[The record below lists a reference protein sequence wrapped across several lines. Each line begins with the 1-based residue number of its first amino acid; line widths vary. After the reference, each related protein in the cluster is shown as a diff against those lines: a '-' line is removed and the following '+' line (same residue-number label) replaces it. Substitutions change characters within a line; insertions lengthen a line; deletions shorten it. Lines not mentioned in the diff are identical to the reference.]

1 VRLLTLFTLIS
12 ALCSQAAFGWGYVG
26 HRAVGEIAQR
36 HLTPK
41 ARQAVSRILNGESL
55 AHASTWADEVR
66 SDAAYK
72 HQDPWHYVDYPI
84 GTSYDPTKASPKG
97 DVIGSLIRIRLELL
111 DPASSHAKKATNIR
125 LMSHFIG
132 DMHQPLHVGNGTDQG
147 GNLCSVTYMDEN
159 TNLHALWDEKLIDSM
174 RLSYTELVNF
184 IDTATKAE
192 FTAATAGNFEE
203 WAAESASVREK
214 IYPISVGS
222 TAKSEAPSERTYC
235 RKNTQDPL
243 PDAKLIPKLSF
254 AYRYEHW
261 PLIEKRIRL
270 AGYRLAG
277 QLNEIFA
284 K

>member
-1 VRLLTLFTLIS
+1 MRLLTLFTLIS
-12 ALCSQAAFGWGYVG
+12 ALSSQAAFGWGFIG

-41 ARQAVSRILNGESL
+41 ARLAVSRLLNGESL
-55 AHASTWADEVR
+55 ALVSTWADEVR
-66 SDAAYK
+66 SHADYK
-72 HQDPWHYVDYPI
+72 HQDTWHYVDYPI

-97 DVIGSLIRIRLELL
+97 DVIGSLTRIRLELL
-111 DPASSHAKKATNIR
+111 DPASPQARKATNLR
-125 LMSHFIG
+125 LLAHFIG
-132 DMHQPLHVGNGTDQG
+132 DLHQPLHVGNGTDQG
-147 GNLCSVTYMDEN
+147 GNLCSVTYLDES
-159 TNLHALWDEKLIDSM
+159 TNLHALWDDKIIDSM

-203 WAAESASVREK
+203 WAAESASVREG
-214 IYPISVGS
+214 IYPLSVGS
-222 TAKSEAPSERTYC
+222 TAKLEAPTERTYC
-235 RKNTQDPL
+235 RKNTTDPL
-243 PDAKLIPKLSF
+243 PDAKLIPKLSY

-261 PLIEKRIRL
+261 PLIQKRLRL

>member
-1 VRLLTLFTLIS
+1 MRLFTLFTLIS
-12 ALCSQAAFGWGYVG
+12 ALSSQAAFGWGFVG

-41 ARQAVSRILNGESL
+41 AKQAVLRILDGESL

-72 HQDPWHYVDYPI
+72 HQDTWHYVDYPL
-84 GTSYDPTKASPKG
+84 GATYDPAKASPKG
-97 DVIGSLIRIRLELL
+97 DVIASLIRIRLELL
-111 DPASSHAKKATNIR
+111 DPGTSRPTKATNIR
-125 LMSHFIG
+125 LMTHFIG
-132 DMHQPLHVGNGTDQG
+132 DMHQPLHVGNGSDQG
-147 GNLCSVTYMDEN
+147 GNLCSVTYMDEL
-159 TNLHALWDEKLIDSM
+159 TNLHSLWDDKIIDSM

-192 FTAATAGNFEE
+192 FTAATAGNFDE
-203 WAAESASVREK
+203 WAAESASVREG
-214 IYPISVGS
+214 IYPISVGN
-222 TAKSEAPSERTYC
+222 TAKMELPTERTYC
-235 RKNTQDPL
+235 RKNTKDPL
-243 PDAKLIPKLSF
+243 PDSKIIPKLSY
-254 AYRYEHW
+254 AYRYENW

>member
-1 VRLLTLFTLIS
+1 MRLLTLITLIS
-12 ALCSQAAFGWGYVG
+12 ALSSQAAFGWGFIG

-36 HLTPK
+36 RLTPK
-41 ARQAVSRILNGESL
+41 AKQAVSRILNGETL

-72 HQDPWHYVDYPI
+72 HQDTWHYVDYPI
-84 GTSYDPTKASPKG
+84 GTAYDPAKASPKG
-97 DVIGSLIRIRLELL
+97 DVIASLTRIRLELL
-111 DPASSHAKKATNIR
+111 DPGTPQAKKATGIR
-125 LMSHFIG
+125 LLAHFIG

-147 GNLCSVTYMDEN
+147 GNLCSVTYMDEI
-159 TNLHALWDEKLIDSM
+159 TNLHALWDDKLIDSM

-203 WAAESASVREK
+203 WAAESASVREG
-214 IYPISVGS
+214 IYPISVDGE
-222 TAKSEAPSERTYC
+222 AKIEAPAERTYC
-235 RKNTQDPL
+235 RKNTKDPI
-243 PDAKLIPKLSF
+243 PDAKLIPKLSY

-261 PLIEKRIRL
+261 PLIEKRLRL